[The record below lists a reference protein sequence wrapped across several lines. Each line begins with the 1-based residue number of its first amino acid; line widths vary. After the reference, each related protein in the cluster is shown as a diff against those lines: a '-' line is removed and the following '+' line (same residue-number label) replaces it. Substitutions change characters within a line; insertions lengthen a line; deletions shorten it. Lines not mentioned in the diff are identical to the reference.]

1 MQGGAMMEVRRKL
14 ENCQS
19 RLQGWNRRK
28 YRDVEKKVKKKTLLL
43 TKLQQEENVGNKEK
57 IQQL

>member
-14 ENCQS
+14 EKCQS
-19 RLQGWNRRK
+19 QLQGWNRRK

-43 TKLQQEENVGNKEK
+43 TKLQQEENVGNQEK